1 MKATITLRIVLL
13 VKLVRGFSETIVV
26 WRLNLLELFILCSYF
41 LSILLLLVALIVVS
55 KNRYNI
61 LGKSLLNSKEL

>member
-61 LGKSLLNSKEL
+61 LVKSLLNSKEL